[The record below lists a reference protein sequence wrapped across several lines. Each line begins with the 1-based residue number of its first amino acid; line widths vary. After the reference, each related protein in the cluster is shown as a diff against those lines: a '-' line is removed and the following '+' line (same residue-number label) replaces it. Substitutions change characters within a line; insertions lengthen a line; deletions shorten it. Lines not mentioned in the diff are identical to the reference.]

1 MPPDSPNPASPHR
14 IRRNGD
20 GERQWSVVLSCSV
33 VTLLCLTSGVT
44 IAIPSN
50 VFLDLA
56 QKDSPHRLTI
66 FQQSVFAA
74 LASAG
79 AVVGGLAGG
88 WVADRWGRK
97 CSLMFT
103 GVPVLVGYLF
113 ISYAH
118 FSPVT
123 ETFVILLYV
132 GRLLTG
138 IAMGS
143 SSAVVGVCMKKCG
156 EPEILV
162 SHTSKAGAD
171 ACLCQ

>member
-66 FQQSVFAA
+66 FQQSVFA
-74 LASAG
+74 
-79 AVVGGLAGG
+79 
-88 WVADRWGRK
+88 
-97 CSLMFT
+97 
-103 GVPVLVGYLF
+103 
-113 ISYAH
+113 
-118 FSPVT
+118 
-123 ETFVILLYV
+123 
-132 GRLLTG
+132 
-138 IAMGS
+138 
-143 SSAVVGVCMKKCG
+143 
-156 EPEILV
+156 V
-162 SHTSKAGAD
+162 SHSFPCFVCENPTSETVAKFIRRDRPSIFTRSFPKG
-171 ACLCQ
+171 C

>member
-1 MPPDSPNPASPHR
+1 
-14 IRRNGD
+14 
-20 GERQWSVVLSCSV
+20 
-33 VTLLCLTSGVT
+33 
-44 IAIPSN
+44 
-50 VFLDLA
+50 
-56 QKDSPHRLTI
+56 
-66 FQQSVFAA
+66 
-74 LASAG
+74 
-79 AVVGGLAGG
+79 
-88 WVADRWGRK
+88 
-97 CSLMFT
+97 MFT

-171 ACLCQ
+171 ACLCQNVYAHWLFIVALYKQLGNNLTTTPNCTAVYTRATSRVCIILYSRYIQQLFLGLSFESRNLLVRISPLFLARNPCS